1 MVRALMMGSS
11 ALSAYGSWMSE
22 NMRVVLIA
30 SPLPDYN
37 IVGQKWKVV

>member
-1 MVRALMMGSS
+1 MRALMMGSS

-22 NMRVVLIA
+22 NMRAELMA

-37 IVGQKWKVV
+37 IVGQIWKVV